1 MRNLLLLLLLLSFS
15 ICANTQT
22 IRHGVI
28 VGVSDSWLN
37 RSGYPGGG
45 GFGYGEQYGIVDGKW
60 KARISFNAGYQLQF
74 DIKEKYVLDAALL
87 FQSRGVHVFYM
98 PSNIS
103 TVDETKRLNSIAL
116 NGVFNYRIWKGV
128 KAGLGIEP
136 TYYWKTGYWTN
147 QKKTVFD
154 VPLVAKVGYDFKV
167 MEISLSYKHGIN
179 PIVEGVGYTYKAK
192 SRDIQLSVFM
202 PLGKL
207 GL

>member
-1 MRNLLLLLLLLSFS
+1 MKNLLLLLLLSFS
-15 ICANTQT
+15 VCANAQT
-22 IRHGVI
+22 IRHGVV

-45 GFGYGEQYGIVDGKW
+45 YGYGEQYGIVDGKW

-87 FQSRGVHVFYM
+87 FQSRGVHAFYM
-98 PSNIS
+98 PSNVTAIN
-103 TVDETKRLNSIAL
+103 ETKRFYSAAL
-116 NGVFNYRIWKGV
+116 NGVFNYRIWKGI
-128 KAGLGIEP
+128 KTGLGIEP

-147 QKKTVFD
+147 LKKTAFD
-154 VPLVAKVGYDFKV
+154 VPLVVKAGYDFKV
-167 MEISLSYKHGIN
+167 MEISLSYKHGIS
-179 PIVEGVGYTYKAK
+179 PIVEGVGYTNKAR
-192 SRDIQLSVFM
+192 SRDIQLSVFV